1 MKTCVFLV
9 ETRAAATYRL
19 ISNLNNI
26 LILFLVEMVFSRA
39 NPLISTILDKNIY
52 LNERCVVYLDS
63 TVIIIM
69 CSGEKK
75 LVILEF
81 PPPMFYH
88 LSKMV
93 DYIWFF
99 FLQQICPG
107 KVIYRQVLQEFKSS
121 LNIDIVIKTKLAYYA
136 PYIMAHNYSIPSH

>member
-1 MKTCVFLV
+1 MKTCIFLV

-63 TVIIIM
+63 TVII
-69 CSGEKK
+69 CVVAKK
-75 LVILEF
+75 NWLF
-81 PPPMFYH
+81 WNSPPPH
-88 LSKMV
+88 VLSSLQNGGL
-93 DYIWFF
+93 YLIF